1 MKSLCYLRMISF
13 HLSMFVIIYKISLKM
28 IDIRLKNR
36 SFPLLPLILETSVHL
51 GAYKVEI
58 IPGAKNVRVIAYSE
72 RGSREFMRLSKTNH
86 SLLLLEVED
95 YLERKIEEVKIGE
108 AVYRFSL
115 SFYPTEF
122 GDLIVI
128 NFHK

>member
-1 MKSLCYLRMISF
+1 MFST
-13 HLSMFVIIYKISLKM
+13 LSMFVIIYKISLKM

-36 SFPLLPLILETSVHL
+36 SFPLLPLILEASVHL

-72 RGSREFMRLSKTNH
+72 RGSREFMRLSKNIY

-108 AVYRFSL
+108 AVFRVSL

-122 GDLIVI
+122 SDLIVI

>member
-1 MKSLCYLRMISF
+1 
-13 HLSMFVIIYKISLKM
+13 M

-36 SFPLLPLILETSVHL
+36 SFPLLPLILETSAHL

-95 YLERKIEEVKIGE
+95 YLERKIEEVMIGE
-108 AVYRFSL
+108 AVFRFSL

>member
-1 MKSLCYLRMISF
+1 MN
-13 HLSMFVIIYKISLKM
+13 
-28 IDIRLKNR
+28 DIGIKHR
-36 SFPLLPLILETSVHL
+36 SFPLLPLILETSAHL

-72 RGSREFMRLSKTNH
+72 RGSREFMRLSKTNY

-95 YLERKIEEVKIGE
+95 YLDRKVKEVRIGE
-108 AVYRFSL
+108 AVFHFSL
-115 SFYPTEF
+115 SLYPSEL
-122 GDLIVI
+122 GDLVVI

>member
-1 MKSLCYLRMISF
+1 
-13 HLSMFVIIYKISLKM
+13 
-28 IDIRLKNR
+28 
-36 SFPLLPLILETSVHL
+36 
-51 GAYKVEI
+51 
-58 IPGAKNVRVIAYSE
+58 
-72 RGSREFMRLSKTNH
+72 MRLSKNNH

-95 YLERKIEEVKIGE
+95 YLERKIEEVMIGE
-108 AVYRFSL
+108 AVFRFSL